1 MNTILLKILLQM
13 EHNDLKLHFV
23 LFVVL
28 VGLLLALFLK
38 IFGKHFAHFVKDGEF
53 FNIEMLIESH

>member
-1 MNTILLKILLQM
+1 M